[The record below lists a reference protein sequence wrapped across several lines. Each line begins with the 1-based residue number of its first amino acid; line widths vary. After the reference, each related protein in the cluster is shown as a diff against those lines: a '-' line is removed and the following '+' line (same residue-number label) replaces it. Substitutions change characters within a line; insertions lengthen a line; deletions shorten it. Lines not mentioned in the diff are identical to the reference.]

1 MQKPNYELFRL
12 VKFAMKYPG
21 WHSYASSLTRH
32 IKRAEGLGLLE
43 VNRETKQF
51 KLPSPAY

>member
-21 WHSYASSLTRH
+21 WHSYAPSMNRH
-32 IKRAEGLGLLE
+32 IKRAESLGLLE
-43 VNRETKQF
+43 VNFECKLF